1 MNKYIYSIFIQ
12 LIIDEKLLK
21 ENKYKKNN
29 Y

>member
-1 MNKYIYSIFIQ
+1 MNKYIYSIFTQ